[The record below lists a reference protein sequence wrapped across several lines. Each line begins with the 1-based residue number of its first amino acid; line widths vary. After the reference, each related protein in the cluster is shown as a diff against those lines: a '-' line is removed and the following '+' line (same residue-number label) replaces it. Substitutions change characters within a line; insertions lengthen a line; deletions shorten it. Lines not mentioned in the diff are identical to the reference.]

1 MAKQP
6 TKPAAAATT
15 TTTTTTAPANPM
27 AALAATL
34 VTNLPAAPAAKV
46 LVTTLGAVTYKTAN
60 HNNVLKSTATA
71 CPAGFAATSYKLGKA
86 PYSPVGGTFTVMQWA
101 AYNNA
106 ITANGGTATGAQIW
120 AAAVAL
126 GFNPTQLATLK
137 GFGPYRAKPG
147 NLILA

>member
-1 MAKQP
+1 MAKQS
-6 TKPAAAATT
+6 TKPATPAATPAT
-15 TTTTTTAPANPM
+15 PANPM

-34 VTNLPAAPAAKV
+34 VANPPAAPAAKV

-71 CPAGFAATSYKLGKA
+71 CPAGFATTSYKLGKVA
-86 PYSPVGGTFTVMQWA
+86 YNPVGGTFTVMQWA
-101 AYNNA
+101 AYQQA

-126 GFNPTQLATLK
+126 GFNTTQLATLK

-147 NLILA
+147 NLILAS